1 MAHMAQTNAG
11 QFAKILVANRGEI
24 ACRVFRTA
32 KRLGIKTVAV
42 YSDADANAQH
52 VKLADEAVHIGPSPA
67 AESYLRQ
74 DKILAAAAQTG
85 AQAIHPGYGFL
96 SENAEF
102 SEACAAAGVKF
113 IGPPASAIKDMGSKS
128 ASKDIMIAAGVPVT
142 PGYHGEDQSPE
153 ALAAAADEVGYP
165 LMIKAVLGGGGKGM
179 RICSSPDDLQASVEA
194 CQREALKS
202 FGDERVL
209 LERYLPRPRHVEL
222 QVFADDHDNVVH
234 LFERDCSVQRRHQ
247 KVLEEAPAPLM
258 TEELRAKMGA
268 SAVDAA
274 RAVGYRGAGTVEFMV
289 DEDNETFFFMEM
301 NTRLQ
306 VEHPVTEMITG
317 QDLVEWQLSVAA
329 GHPLPKTQDELSIH
343 GHAIEARIY
352 AENPYRDFLPG
363 TGTLH
368 HVARPAGWS
377 ASGAG
382 DGAQIRVDTGVGQ
395 GDEVSIFYDPM
406 IAKLIVW
413 APGRDAAL
421 AKLHMA
427 LKSYQVVGLP
437 TNVDFVAETCMHPQF
452 VKGGVD
458 TSFLTVYG
466 DDLTVMPPP
475 PPPHAKALAAVA
487 CVLHQAQASQAG
499 TSSGAGASLCQAKPP
514 PSPWALDATESARL
528 FGTAKSMVPFACSAA
543 AVRSARNGSTRTVA
557 LEDAEDVTVEA
568 AELDGDGTLRATI
581 GNTRF
586 NASVVFSQN
595 TVSLF
600 GLDHLYK
607 HEFEF
612 AAAAGGPGGGA
623 GSASM
628 VVTPMPGRVIKV
640 LAAAGDEVKAGQQ
653 LLILEA
659 MKMEHAIEAPR
670 DGVLDSIV
678 GDEAFVNDGDVLV
691 SLVEE

>member
-1 MAHMAQTNAG
+1 MSAASVG
-11 QFAKILVANRGEI
+11 QFTKILVANRGEI

-52 VKLADEAVHIGPSPA
+52 VKLADEAVHIGASPA

-142 PGYHGEDQSPE
+142 PGYHGADQSME
-153 ALAAAADEVGYP
+153 ALTLAAEEVGYP

-179 RICSSPDDLQASVEA
+179 RVVRAAAELQAGVEA

-222 QVFADDHDNVVH
+222 QVFADDHGNVVH

-317 QDLVEWQLSVAA
+317 QDLVEWQLAVAA
-329 GHPLPKTQDELSIH
+329 GHPLPLAQDELAIN

-352 AENPYRDFLPG
+352 AENPYKDFLPG

-382 DGAQIRVDTGVGQ
+382 DDAQIRVDTGVGQ

-406 IAKLIVW
+406 IAKVIVW
-413 APGRDAAL
+413 APERTAAL

-427 LKSYQVVGLP
+427 LKSYEVVGLP
-437 TNVDFVAETCMHPQF
+437 TNVDFVAETCMHPEF

-466 DDLTVMPPP
+466 DDLTVAPPP

-487 CVLHQAQASQAG
+487 CVLHQAQATA
-499 TSSGAGASLCQAKPP
+499 GAGGNALCQKAPP
-514 PSPWALDATESARL
+514 PTPWALGSTESARL
-528 FGTAKSMVPFACSAA
+528 FGSAKSVVPFACSEA
-543 AVRSARNGSTRTVA
+543 AVRSARGGSSRVVA
-557 LEDAEDVTVEA
+557 LEGADDVEVEA
-568 AELDGDGTLRATI
+568 ADYTDGVLSATV
-581 GNTRF
+581 GNMRF
-586 NASVVFSQN
+586 SCSVVFSQN

-612 AAAAGGPGGGA
+612 AAAEGAGGGGG
-623 GSASM
+623 GSGSM

-670 DGVLDSIV
+670 DGVLESVV
-678 GDEAFVNDGDVLV
+678 GEEVFVNDGDVLV
-691 SLVEE
+691 SLVKEEQEE